1 MQGKTIQAGGCMN
14 KQRWEEQVKAA
25 EVRGLMINPS
35 SLIEPQH
42 SGSAMERDGSSTKA
56 KFWNLC
62 I

>member
-1 MQGKTIQAGGCMN
+1 MN

-25 EVRGLMINPS
+25 EVRGLMINTS

-42 SGSAMERDGSSTKA
+42 SGSAMERDGSSTMT
-56 KFWNLC
+56 KFWNSR